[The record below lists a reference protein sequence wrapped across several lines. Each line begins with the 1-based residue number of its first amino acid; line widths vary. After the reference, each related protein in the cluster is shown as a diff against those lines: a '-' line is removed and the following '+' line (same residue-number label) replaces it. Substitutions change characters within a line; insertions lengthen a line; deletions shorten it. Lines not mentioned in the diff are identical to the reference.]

1 MSSWSYSPSP
11 LKRACSRGHG
21 VSPRFL
27 SPYPFVCLS
36 HPVCRCMCVCASIT
50 HSCLSSFYVCMYSPG
65 PFFLSFIRPR
75 SPMTPVS
82 FCFVALVGRVMFA
95 SVRAVHLHAS
105 APFSLRDTTVSLSVF
120 RQYVLCYVY
129 ACASVSLLRD
139 SGLVFILCSC
149 VLCIHHSTRC
159 ASREALTRM
168 QSKKRKKTPAHMR
181 TSFIHAGHGG
191 VTTTT
196 KHKTTYAICTDTC
209 SCGAR
214 ARS

>member
-1 MSSWSYSPSP
+1 M
-11 LKRACSRGHG
+11 
-21 VSPRFL
+21 

-50 HSCLSSFYVCMYSPG
+50 HSCLSSLYVCMYS
-65 PFFLSFIRPR
+65 PFFLSFIRSR

-159 ASREALTRM
+159 ASREALRTGRGPGYLGYLLLDAKVPAM
-168 QSKKRKKTPAHMR
+168 YHAPTPTLRVSAALSLR
-181 TSFIHAGHGG
+181 VPAVIRNI
-191 VTTTT
+191 V
-196 KHKTTYAICTDTC
+196 YILV
-209 SCGAR
+209 
-214 ARS
+214 

>member
-1 MSSWSYSPSP
+1 MCPPVSCLPILLCVSHT
-11 LKRACSRGHG
+11 LFVG
-21 VSPRFL
+21 VC
-27 SPYPFVCLS
+27 VCVRLLLT
-36 HPVCRCMCVCASIT
+36 PVCPLSMCVCTPPS
-50 HSCLSSFYVCMYSPG
+50 
-65 PFFLSFIRPR
+65 FFLSFIRSR

-168 QSKKRKKTPAHMR
+168 QSKKKKKKMAASCRATPLA
-181 TSFIHAGHGG
+181 
-191 VTTTT
+191 
-196 KHKTTYAICTDTC
+196 Y
-209 SCGAR
+209 
-214 ARS
+214 

>member
-11 LKRACSRGHG
+11 LKRARSRGHG

-95 SVRAVHLHAS
+95 SVHAVHLHAS

-168 QSKKRKKTPAHMR
+168 QSKKKKKNLLLRGTGW
-181 TSFIHAGHGG
+181 SCY
-191 VTTTT
+191 V
-196 KHKTTYAICTDTC
+196 CVSTC
-209 SCGAR
+209 CAFACISTLFA
-214 ARS
+214 S